1 VAFGIPPRVGVEHL
15 AAVLV
20 AATVT
25 DLAAHHHEVDRSLV
39 GAIHVEVD
47 LARGVH
53 NLDVAGEVAS
63 ELALRNRHT
72 IRPRKEGHPT
82 LRSGY
87 RS

>member
-1 VAFGIPPRVGVEHL
+1 
-15 AAVLV
+15 
-20 AATVT
+20 
-25 DLAAHHHEVDRSLV
+25 
-39 GAIHVEVD
+39 VD

-82 LRSGY
+82 LQSGY